1 MPKKF
6 KLDKIIKQGTKYT
19 TKEREVIVIKKVGTD
34 SSGDARLVID
44 KKKLGYID
52 NEVAPLHITTSNLL
66 GALELEELFYVVPPE
81 TEFELEGDSGSKGRI
96 IGEHVYLAVGEAV
109 PADLLARF
117 NKQHKEYKTKYDAS
131 WSLGTD
137 VTWTADAEYE
147 ILSLTPLTTEKI
159 IIDGI
164 VLVAITG
171 DTVAEG
177 DFGVS
182 FYVDNV
188 PLEAFTAENLMDGID
203 SKSMP
208 KPPAAVPE
216 MQAFTLKDYPIE
228 VLGDH
233 TFSIRVR
240 NTAGVDK
247 APASG
252 ASWTVKIKLIARY
265 YRV

>member
-6 KLDKIIKQGTKYT
+6 KLDKIIKQGTSYT
-19 TKEREVIVIKKVGTD
+19 TKEREVIVIKRVGTN

-44 KKKLGYID
+44 RKKLGLID
-52 NEVAPLHITTSNLL
+52 NEVAPLHQTTSNLL
-66 GALELEELFYVVPPE
+66 GALDMEELFYVIPPE

-109 PADLLARF
+109 AANLLARF
-117 NKQHKEYKTKYDAS
+117 NEQHRQYKTKYDAS
-131 WSLGTD
+131 WTLGTD
-137 VTWTADAEYE
+137 ITWTADAEYE
-147 ILSLTPLTTEKI
+147 VLSLTPLTTERL

-164 VLVAITG
+164 ILVSISG

-177 DFGVS
+177 DFGVA

-203 SKSMP
+203 ALAMP

-216 MQAFTLKDYPIE
+216 MQAFTLKDFPIE

-240 NTAGVDK
+240 NT
-247 APASG
+247 SG
-252 ASWTVKIKLIARY
+252 ADKTPAAGSSWEVKIKLIARY
-265 YRV
+265 YKV

>member
-6 KLDKIIKQGTKYT
+6 KLDKIIKQGTTYT
-19 TKEREVIVIKKVGTD
+19 TEEREVIVIKRVGTN

-44 KKKLGYID
+44 RKKLGLID
-52 NEVAPLHITTSNLL
+52 NEVAPLHITSSNLL
-66 GALELEELFYVVPPE
+66 GALDLEELFYVIPPE

-96 IGEHVYLAVGEAV
+96 IGEHVYLTIGEAT
-109 PADLLARF
+109 PANLLARF
-117 NKQHKEYKTKYDAS
+117 DEQHKQYKTKYDAS
-131 WSLGTD
+131 WTLGTD
-137 VTWTADAEYE
+137 ITWVADAEYE

-159 IIDGI
+159 LIDGI
-164 VLVAITG
+164 ILTAISG

-177 DFGVS
+177 DFGVI

-188 PLEAFTAENLMDGID
+188 PIELFTAKNLMDGID

-208 KPPAAVPE
+208 KPPADATE
-216 MQAFTLKDYPIE
+216 EQAFTLKDFPIE

-240 NTAGVDK
+240 NTSGANK
-247 APASG
+247 APATGS
-252 ASWTVKIKLIARY
+252 SWEVKIKLIARY

>member
-6 KLDKIIKQGTKYT
+6 KLDKIIKQGTVYT
-19 TKEREVIVIKKVGTD
+19 TEEREVIVIKKVGTD

-44 KKKLGYID
+44 KKKLGWID
-52 NEVAPLHITTSNLL
+52 NEVAPLHVTSSNLL
-66 GALELEELFYVVPPE
+66 GPLSLEELYYVIPPE
-81 TEFELEGDSGSKGRI
+81 TEFEIEGDSGSKGRI

-109 PADLLARF
+109 AANLLARF
-117 NKQHKEYKTKYDAS
+117 NEQHKQYKTKYDAS

-137 VTWTADAEYE
+137 ITWVADAEYE
-147 ILSLTPLTTEKI
+147 ILSLTPLTTEKL

-164 VLVAITG
+164 ILVAISG

-188 PLEAFTAENLMDGID
+188 PLEAFTATNLMDGID

-208 KPPAAVPE
+208 KPPADATEEQV
-216 MQAFTLKDYPIE
+216 FTLKEFPIE
-228 VLGDH
+228 VLGDQ

-240 NTAGVDK
+240 NTSGANK
-247 APASG
+247 APATGS
-252 ASWTVKIKLIARY
+252 SWTVTIKLIARY
-265 YRV
+265 YKE